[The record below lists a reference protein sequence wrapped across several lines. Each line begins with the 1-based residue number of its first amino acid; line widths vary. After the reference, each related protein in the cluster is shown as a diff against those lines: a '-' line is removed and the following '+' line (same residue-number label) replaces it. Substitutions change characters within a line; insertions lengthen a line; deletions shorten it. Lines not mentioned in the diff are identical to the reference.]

1 MNLRFASPL
10 ARLFTSSSPFL
21 KYLVFTTY
29 YSTIEVRKDTKM
41 CKAIHFPYQRQYA
54 NEIFLPHPC
63 DCLPSKFERAR
74 ASSNARNCAHTL
86 VRTRLRKYASTLTP
100 IPARAHACTHTQ
112 LRDHADALMQADT
125 RSCRRARTHTCT
137 HAHAHTFTHARA
149 HTHIS
154 GESSE

>member
-1 MNLRFASPL
+1 MNIRFSSPL
-10 ARLFTSSSPFL
+10 AQLFTSSSPFL
-21 KYLVFTTY
+21 KYLVFMTY

-41 CKAIHFPYQRQYA
+41 CKAIHFAYQQQYA

-125 RSCRRARTHTCT
+125 RSCRRARTHIHSLTRART
-137 HAHAHTFTHARA
+137 HTFRA
-149 HTHIS
+149 KAVS
-154 GESSE
+154 DVCQ